1 MKRVLLVVRMVLW
14 LLLVAFIIAFF
25 VSGQIELTN
34 VSGVKNYLAQ
44 SLRTVFP
51 ILIVFLLLVGITLL
65 DKRK

>member
-25 VSGQIELTN
+25 VSGQIDFTN
-34 VSGVKNYLAQ
+34 VAGFKNYLAQ